1 MSYYYENRL
10 LRIGLGQFYIIV
22 YSLIAAWLGIG
33 LRTFLI
39 IMLLVVVTTYIQS
52 RLFSRNPMSSV
63 KVRVEDVAGARKLV
77 EERDLRE
84 LQAKDEGLIRDMEA
98 QIKFTTTLMLST
110 FVGLVYFF
118 IAWPYVPS
126 LYELL
131 KGYVGGDFL
140 ANMLAFLLY
149 LEGFFIISQVST
161 EIALRR
167 AGRITVISMPNEYIV
182 TTKGIVYR
190 GFLSNTALAFP
201 LNPHVTI
208 RLDEKRG
215 FVDIVSEGKVSSTV
229 LRLYSRDPRRLYEI
243 IRRYGVQ
250 REQSQNS

>member
-1 MSYYYENRL
+1 LRL
-10 LRIGLGQFYIIV
+10 GLGQFYIIV

-39 IMLLVVVTTYIQS
+39 IMLLIVVTTYIQN

-84 LQAKDEGLIRDMEA
+84 LQSKDEGLIRDMEA
-98 QIKFTTTLMLST
+98 QIKFTTILMLST
-110 FVGLVYFF
+110 LVGLAYFF

-131 KGYVGGDFL
+131 KGYVGSDFL

-149 LEGFFIISQVST
+149 LEGFFIISQVSM

-167 AGRITVISMPNEYIV
+167 VGRITVISMPNEYIV

-190 GFLSNTALAFP
+190 GFLSSTALAFP
-201 LNPHVTI
+201 LNPQVTI

-250 REQSQNS
+250 REQSQHS

>member
-1 MSYYYENRL
+1 
-10 LRIGLGQFYIIV
+10 
-22 YSLIAAWLGIG
+22 
-33 LRTFLI
+33 
-39 IMLLVVVTTYIQS
+39 
-52 RLFSRNPMSSV
+52 
-63 KVRVEDVAGARKLV
+63 
-77 EERDLRE
+77 
-84 LQAKDEGLIRDMEA
+84 MEA
-98 QIKFTTTLMLST
+98 QIKFSTILMLST
-110 FVGLVYFF
+110 LVGLVYFL
-118 IAWPYVPS
+118 IAWRYVPS

-131 KGYVGGDFL
+131 KGYVGSDFL
-140 ANMLAFLLY
+140 AHMLAFLLY

-167 AGRITVISMPNEYIV
+167 AGRITVITMPNEYIV

-250 REQSQNS
+250 REQSQHS

>member
-1 MSYYYENRL
+1 MRL
-10 LRIGLGQFYIIV
+10 ALGQFYIIV

-39 IMLLVVVTTYIQS
+39 IMLLIVVTTYIQN

-98 QIKFTTTLMLST
+98 QIKFTTILMLST
-110 FVGLVYFF
+110 LVGLVYFF
-118 IAWPYVPS
+118 IAWRHVPS

-131 KGYVGGDFL
+131 KGYVGSDFL

-190 GFLSNTALAFP
+190 GFLSSTALAFP
-201 LNPHVTI
+201 LNPQVTI

-250 REQSQNS
+250 REQSQHS

>member
-1 MSYYYENRL
+1 LSYYYENRL

-98 QIKFTTTLMLST
+98 QIKFTTILMLST
-110 FVGLVYFF
+110 LVGLVYFF

-149 LEGFFIISQVST
+149 LEGFFIISQVSM

-190 GFLSNTALAFP
+190 GFLSSTALAFP

-215 FVDIVSEGKVSSTV
+215 FVDIVSEGKVSSTI

-250 REQSQNS
+250 REQSQHS

>member
-1 MSYYYENRL
+1 
-10 LRIGLGQFYIIV
+10 
-22 YSLIAAWLGIG
+22 
-33 LRTFLI
+33 
-39 IMLLVVVTTYIQS
+39 VVTTYVQS

-63 KVRVEDVAGARKLV
+63 KVRVEDVASARKLV

-98 QIKFTTTLMLST
+98 QIKFTTILMLST
-110 FVGLVYFF
+110 LVGLVYFF
-118 IAWPYVPS
+118 IAWRYVPS

-140 ANMLAFLLY
+140 AHMLAFLLY
-149 LEGFFIISQVST
+149 LEGFFIISQVSI

-167 AGRITVISMPNEYIV
+167 VGRITVITMPNEYIV

-190 GFLSNTALAFP
+190 GFLSSTALAFP

-250 REQSQNS
+250 REQSQHS

>member
-39 IMLLVVVTTYIQS
+39 IMLLVVVTTYIQN
-52 RLFSRNPMSSV
+52 RFFSRNPMSSV

-84 LQAKDEGLIRDMEA
+84 LQSKDEGLIRDMEA
-98 QIKFTTTLMLST
+98 QIKFTTILMLST

-118 IAWPYVPS
+118 IAWRYVPS

-131 KGYVGGDFL
+131 KGYVGSDFL

-190 GFLSNTALAFP
+190 GFLSSTALAFP
-201 LNPHVTI
+201 LNPHVTV

-250 REQSQNS
+250 REQSQHS